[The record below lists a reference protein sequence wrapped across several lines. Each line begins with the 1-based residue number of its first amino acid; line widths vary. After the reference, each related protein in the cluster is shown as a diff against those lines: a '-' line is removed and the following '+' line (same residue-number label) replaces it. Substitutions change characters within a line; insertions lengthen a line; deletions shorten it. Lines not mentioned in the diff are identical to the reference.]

1 MDKLFNKHLT
11 ELCIEHYMLYLMLIS
26 YKNQCIIQQINS
38 MIGIKIIQLN
48 NMLIMLFHMLK
59 LIMITK
65 IDMIMKEKHQKHNQA
80 IKMFIIVLKII
91 H

>member
-1 MDKLFNKHLT
+1 
-11 ELCIEHYMLYLMLIS
+11 
-26 YKNQCIIQQINS
+26 

-59 LIMITK
+59 LTMITK
-65 IDMIMKEKHQKHNQA
+65 IDIIMKEKIQKHNQA

>member
-1 MDKLFNKHLT
+1 
-11 ELCIEHYMLYLMLIS
+11 MLYLMLIS

-59 LIMITK
+59 LTMITK
-65 IDMIMKEKHQKHNQA
+65 IDIIMKEKIQKHNQA